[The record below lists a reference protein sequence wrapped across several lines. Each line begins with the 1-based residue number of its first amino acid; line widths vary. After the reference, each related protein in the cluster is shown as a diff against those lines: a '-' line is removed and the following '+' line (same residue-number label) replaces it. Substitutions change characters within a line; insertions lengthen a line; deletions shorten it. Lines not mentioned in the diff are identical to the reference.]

1 MAVIAPMNY
10 AAQYGQELA
19 NAYPYLSYFAD
30 IWNQGESVRF
40 RPLRGKTV
48 YIPSMTTTGAKFA
61 NRNQITGVFNRNF
74 NVDWQACDLQM
85 DRDWDTLVDPLDM
98 VETNEVATI
107 ANVTRTFN
115 ELEKIPEQDAY
126 AASKLAAFAGEV
138 GGIDTTS
145 LNSSNILTQ
154 WDNILAYMTNKRVN
168 RDRLQCKMT
177 PDVYK
182 LFKEAAG
189 LTRFVETDEGFRGI
203 DRNFARFDGVRVVE
217 VPADMMMSAYDF
229 SDGWAVAGGAN
240 QIGMLLY
247 DPNAIAAPIVYE
259 TSMIS
264 PPTAQSKG
272 KWLYYERYYYDV
284 FRLNQRNGGV
294 FACMSAP
301 SLGDLVVTSV
311 AGTVANGDT
320 VITATGDLIGLTGAP
335 ADGLKLFYSAGNA
348 STVITGVTYGG
359 ALPGGASWTE
369 MTSNPITLSSQ
380 TAGKYCCVCLCNGGK
395 VIAAGEAV
403 EVVKA

>member
-1 MAVIAPMNY
+1 MSAPMNY

-30 IWNQGESVRF
+30 IWNQGEAVRF

-48 YIPSMTTTGAKFA
+48 YIPSMTVSGARA
-61 NRNQITGVFNRNF
+61 VNRNQITGTFNRNF
-74 NVDWQACDLQM
+74 DVDWQACDLQM
-85 DRDWDTLVDPLDM
+85 DREWDTLVDPMDM

-115 ELEKIPEQDAY
+115 EQQKVPEQDAY
-126 AASKLAAFAGEV
+126 AASTLGGFAGAF

-154 WDNILAYMTNKRVN
+154 WDAAIAYMTDHRIN
-168 RDRLQCKMT
+168 RDRVQAKLT

-182 LFKEAAG
+182 LLKEATG
-189 LTRFVETDEGFRGI
+189 LTRFVETGEGFRGV
-203 DRNFARFDGVRVVE
+203 DRNIARLDGVRITE
-217 VPADMMMSAYDF
+217 VPSDMMKTAYDF
-229 SDGWAVAGGAN
+229 TNGWAIGGGAN

-247 DPNAIAAPIVYE
+247 DPAAIAAPIVYD

-284 FRLNQRNGGV
+284 FSLKQRGAGI
-294 FACMSAP
+294 FAFMSAP
-301 SLGDLVVTSV
+301 SLADLVVTSV
-311 AGTVANGDT
+311 AGTVSNGDS
-320 VITATGDLIGLTGAP
+320 VITVAGDYIGMTGAP
-335 ADGLKLFYSAGNA
+335 ADGLKLYYTANNA

-359 ALPGGASWTE
+359 ALPGGATWNE
-369 MTSNPITLSSQ
+369 MTSNPLTLSSQ
-380 TAGKYCCVCLCNGGK
+380 TSGRYCCVCLTNNGK
-395 VIAAGEAV
+395 VIAAGEAT